1 MNSTHTVNDIHSLL
15 NQTQVAHIE
24 CPKSTDEIREAILRA
39 RGSNSAIAI
48 SGGRHAMGGQ
58 QFLSNAT
65 LLDMRSMNRILHLD
79 YQSGIVEVEAGILW
93 SELVPQLRSIQ
104 SNNEH
109 TWSIIQKQTG
119 ADRLSLGGALAAN
132 GHGRGLNLRPIIQD
146 VESFIL
152 IDHNGEP
159 IECSRTKNQQL
170 FNLAIGGYGLFGV
183 ITSIK
188 LRLMHSYHVE
198 RVVELF
204 DIEQLPD
211 AFESRIKEGFTYG
224 DFQYMTG
231 EASDS
236 FLRSGVFSC
245 YRPIDTVTTSS
256 NNAGEN
262 LTLSE
267 DDWSKLIHLAHIDK
281 STAFD
286 HYARFYMNTNRQTYH
301 IDDFQMS
308 TYIDGYHQAL
318 DASYSAAVPGS
329 ETITELYVPLD
340 SLVNFM
346 NSARDAIRDH
356 NANIIYGTIRLIEPD
371 NETFLNWASQRYSC
385 IVFNLHVDHSP
396 TGRESVAEALRS
408 LIDIALSMDGSY
420 FLTYNRFATSDQ
432 LKKAYPQFPN
442 FLKLKQQYDPGA
454 VFSSDWHQHY
464 RHMATPDLQNSAT

>member
-1 MNSTHTVNDIHSLL
+1 MNNPHTVNDIHSLL
-15 NQTQVAHIE
+15 NQTQVANIE

-39 RGSNSAIAI
+39 RNSSYGIAI

-79 YQSGIVEVEAGILW
+79 HQNGIVEIEAGILW
-93 SELVPQLRSIQ
+93 SELVPQLRKIQ
-104 SNNEH
+104 GNDEN

-132 GHGRGLNLRPIIQD
+132 GHGRGLNLKPIIQD
-146 VESFIL
+146 IESFIL
-152 IDHNGEP
+152 INHNGEP

-183 ITSIK
+183 IASVK
-188 LRLMHSYHVE
+188 LRLMHSYYVE
-198 RVVELF
+198 RVVEIF
-204 DIEQLPD
+204 DIEQLPE
-211 AFESRIKEGFTYG
+211 AFEARIKEGFTYG
-224 DFQYMTG
+224 DFQYMTDG
-231 EASDS
+231 TSDN
-236 FLRSGVFSC
+236 FLTYGVFSC
-245 YRPIDTVTTSS
+245 YRPIDTATIPS
-256 NNAGEN
+256 NDAGKN

-267 DDWSKLIHLAHIDK
+267 DDWRKLIHLAHVDK

-286 HYARFYMNTNRQTYH
+286 QYARFYMNTNRQTYH

-318 DASYSAAVPGS
+318 DASYSVAVPGS

-340 SLVNFM
+340 SLANFM
-346 NSARDAIRDH
+346 NAARDAIREH

-396 TGRESVAEALRS
+396 TGRESVATALRN

-432 LKKAYPQFPN
+432 LKKAYPQFTR
-442 FLKLKQQYDPGA
+442 FLKLKQQYDPET

-464 RHMATPDLQNSAT
+464 QHITTT